1 MGVQR
6 GVWYAV
12 GAYVTWG
19 ALPIYWKLIAH
30 VPAIQLIGHR
40 ILWSFVALA
49 GVVVVSRQHG
59 TFRVAITR
67 RVVRVYAAA
76 AALIGVN
83 WVTYVWAVNHNFI
96 VEASLGYFI
105 NPLVSVMLG
114 VLVLHEQ
121 LRPLQWLAVGLMVAG
136 VVYLTVSYG
145 SLPWIALILACSF
158 GLYGLIKKLAP
169 LGSIHGL
176 TLETGL
182 LVLPALAYLIMT
194 EQSGQGA
201 FFHTGIAT
209 DLLMIGTGGV
219 TILPLIMFASALR
232 RITLSLTGVLLFIA
246 PTMQLLIGVLVY
258 KEPFG
263 HVQLVGFSLV
273 WTALI
278 VFCVEGAL
286 ARRTPREAQP
296 PVY

>member
-30 VPAIQLIGHR
+30 VPAIQLLGHR

-49 GVVVVSRQHG
+49 GLVVVSRQHG
-59 TFRVAITR
+59 AFRAAITR

-83 WVTYVWAVNHNFI
+83 WFTYVWAVNHDFI

-114 VLVLHEQ
+114 VLVLRER
-121 LRPLQWLAVGLMVAG
+121 LRPPQWLAVGLMVAG

-158 GLYGLIKKLAP
+158 GLYGLVKKLAP

-182 LVLPALAYLIMT
+182 LLLPALAYLIMT

-201 FFHTGIAT
+201 FFHTGIAA

-278 VFCVEGAL
+278 VFGVEGAL
-286 ARRTPREAQP
+286 ARREAQP